1 MPKLADLLAKDL
13 SHGKFWTDAWS
24 LISGCSPVSPGCTNC
39 WLSSWSRRFEDGLVN
54 DQGQF
59 NGTVQTNV
67 DRLNKPLR
75 SKKPR
80 VYAIWSD
87 LFHAAVPG
95 HFLDGAFAVMAMS
108 PHHHFVIVTKRPEVA
123 AAYLSDVRRQELADR
138 SAHYRRDRSPRII
151 TSGVWPLP
159 NVTILG
165 TVENQ
170 EMADLRVPHLLR
182 IAKEGWRVGL
192 LAEPLLGPID
202 LVKAGA
208 IWTDMNDNIVEHAFS
223 GGLSWVLVGGES
235 GPHARIAGTEWFR
248 LLRDQALAARIP
260 FLLKSRGEWLDSKSV
275 RYYPGGPVTASPD
288 DALAMLGSSIYHR
301 VGKKHSGRALDG
313 VEWSEVPDV
322 GE

>member
-1 MPKLADLLAKDL
+1 MPKLVDLLAKGL

-24 LISGCSPVSPGCTNC
+24 LVSGCTPVSLGCKNC
-39 WLSSWSRRFEDGLVN
+39 WLASWSRRFEDGLVN

-59 NGTVQTNV
+59 NGTVRMNV

-108 PHHHFVIVTKRPEVA
+108 PHHHFVIVTKRPELA

-165 TVENQ
+165 TVEDQ
-170 EMADLRVPHLLR
+170 TMAEIRVPHLLR
-182 IAKEGWRVGL
+182 IAKEGWRVGI

-202 LVKAGA
+202 LAGAGA
-208 IWTDMNDNIVEHAFS
+208 IWSDMNSNIVDNRAFR
-223 GGLSWVLVGGES
+223 GGLSWVLAGGES
-235 GPHARIAGTEWFR
+235 GPRARVAKTAWFR
-248 LLRDQALAARIP
+248 QLRDQSFAARIP
-260 FLLKSRGEWLDSKSV
+260 FLLKSLGEWVDS
-275 RYYPGGPVTASPD
+275 RDIHLEPFGPVPEGPVCKVGED
-288 DALAMLGSSIYHR
+288 IYQR
-301 VGKKHSGRALDG
+301 VGKKFSGRAIDG
-313 VEWSEVPDV
+313 MEWSEVPDV